1 MRNNLMVPAR
11 TTVRAKG
18 VWAKTKETGPLIGTM
33 LTTLF
38 SGGGIASYV
47 QYTLDQSRKKVE
59 LLESNVG
66 SDIKLA
72 EEKNKAEIKLAEE
85 KNKAETKLSEE
96 KSKAEIKHA
105 EEKNRAA
112 IKLSEE
118 KNKAEIKLSEEKNRA
133 AIKLVVELSE
143 EKNRAIV
150 KVFEQQIAAEVAK
163 TEIRTAEKFLM
174 LGFVEEYSRYHK
186 KVIPEKNEV
195 PF

>member
-18 VWAKTKETGPLIGTM
+18 IWAKTKETGPLIGTM

-85 KNKAETKLSEE
+85 KNKAEIKLSEE
-96 KSKAEIKHA
+96 KS
-105 EEKNRAA
+105 RAA
-112 IKLSEE
+112 IKLAEE
-118 KNKAEIKLSEEKNRA
+118 KNKAEIKLSEEMNRA

-174 LGFVEEYSRYHK
+174 LGFVEEYSRYQK